1 MKDQVFELENFRGPM
16 DLLLHL
22 IREQEMEIIEVDLAR
37 LCDQY
42 LAAIDV
48 IKALDVNLAGE
59 FLVMASTLMLI
70 KSRTILPREEVDLEE
85 ELDPGDELI
94 LQLLEYR
101 KYKSLAFELG
111 RRSADRHR
119 RWARGADDVP
129 DAPEPEL
136 EELGLWDLVG
146 TYARLVEELGLRRT
160 FHTMDRER
168 PLRDFMKDVVA
179 TLLENDACDF
189 RGLVMGAG
197 GKEAVF
203 PVFLSLLELIRTG
216 QVVAKQEEVRGE
228 IVVRL
233 RQDRDQG
240 RLSALFGDDAPVD
253 DAEGEAETG
262 IENVDPPDPRPATLE
277 PARVQAEPRE
287 RSEPGPLA
295 GSGEDAIV

>member
-22 IREQEMEIIEVDLAR
+22 IREQELEIVEVDLTR

-42 LAAIDV
+42 LAAIHA
-48 IKALDVNLAGE
+48 IQALDVNLAGE

-70 KSRTILPREEVDLEE
+70 KSRTLLPREEVDLAE

-111 RRSADRHR
+111 RRSEDRHR
-119 RWARGADDVP
+119 RWARGVDDVP
-129 DAPEPEL
+129 DAPDPEL
-136 EELGLWDLVG
+136 EDLGLWDLVG

-160 FHTMDRER
+160 FHALDSER
-168 PLRDFMKDVVA
+168 PLREFMKDVVA
-179 TLLENDACDF
+179 RLLEQDSWDF
-189 RGLVMGAG
+189 RGLVLGAG

-216 QVVAKQEEVRGE
+216 QVVADQETARGE

-233 RQDRDQG
+233 RQDRDER
-240 RLSALFGDDAPVD
+240 RLAALFGEELPDP
-253 DAEGEAETG
+253 DAEPEPAQ
-262 IENVDPPDPRPATLE
+262 VAPSRPAR
-277 PARVQAEPRE
+277 RVEAT
-287 RSEPGPLA
+287 PGPLA
-295 GSGEDAIV
+295 ASGEDGIV